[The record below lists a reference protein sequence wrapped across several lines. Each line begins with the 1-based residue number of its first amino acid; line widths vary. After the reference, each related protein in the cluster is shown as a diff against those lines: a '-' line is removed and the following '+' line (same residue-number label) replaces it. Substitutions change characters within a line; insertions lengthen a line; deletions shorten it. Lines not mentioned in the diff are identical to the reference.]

1 MKLKKY
7 LDKCSIKNSH
17 FAKRVGVS
25 PAFITYILQ
34 GKKRPS
40 PEVAKKI
47 EEATHGMVTRMEL
60 LYPKE

>member
-7 LDKCSIKNSH
+7 LKRYPFKQCY
-17 FAKRVGVS
+17 FAKDVGVS
-25 PAFITYILQ
+25 PAFITYIIQ

-47 EEATHGMVTRMEL
+47 EEVTHGMVTRMEL
-60 LYPKE
+60 LYPKD